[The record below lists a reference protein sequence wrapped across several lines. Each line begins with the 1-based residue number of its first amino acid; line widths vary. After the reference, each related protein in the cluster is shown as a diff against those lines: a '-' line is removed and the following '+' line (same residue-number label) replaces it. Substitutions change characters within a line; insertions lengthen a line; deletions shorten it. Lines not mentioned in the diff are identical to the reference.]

1 MVTQRPSFRAWATFV
16 CKTNGVDGS
25 GQLPNIL
32 PPLKPPK
39 SMTRSLLVSN
49 SLQQM
54 FTPNKSLEHVT
65 KSVLADEEA
74 PSPENA
80 ATDLPN
86 HQVNP
91 RAYTLAFVG
100 CSYPFRVIS
109 VS

>member
-1 MVTQRPSFRAWATFV
+1 MVDQRPSFRARSIFV
-16 CKTNGVDGS
+16 CKTNGVGGS

-32 PPLKPPK
+32 PTLKPPQ
-39 SMTRSLLVSN
+39 SVTRSLLVSN
-49 SLQQM
+49 FLQQM

-65 KSVLADEEA
+65 ESVLADEEA

-86 HQVNP
+86 HQVNL

-109 VS
+109 VC